1 MKVTTLTYKDEFIAN
16 THIVYLTDKDVI
28 SFDCGQSS
36 KTFINYIAS
45 HNLNLKAIFLTHGH
59 FDHIRGLDF
68 IDDTIPVYIAL
79 DDLELLNDPYKNC
92 SSEFEDK
99 VSIKRKVFTLSD
111 EEIVTIDGI
120 NIQIFNT
127 PFHTLGSSVYLI
139 NKEILI
145 TGDTLFKSV
154 IGRCDLPTSKARLV
168 DSSLKRI
175 IEIYRQYG
183 DMTVYPGHGDNT
195 TLAREVEK
203 NFYLRN
209 IR

>member
-28 SFDCGQSS
+28 AFDCGQSS
-36 KTFINYIAS
+36 KTFINHIAS

-111 EEIVTIDGI
+111 EEVVTIDGI
-120 NIQIFNT
+120 NIQIFFT

-139 NKEILI
+139 NKEVLI

-175 IEIYRQYG
+175 IEIYHQYG
-183 DMTVYPGHGDNT
+183 DMPVYPGHGDNT